1 MTNRNQPLPSL
12 APERDQVEAFKTT
25 RNDSKPRPKPPSG
38 GGSTVTTVMMYV
50 LLVLILAGGWW
61 FDLQNKTLQAK
72 LDSADARIASLEEQL
87 SATGEEMGES
97 SVVIKARLKSLT
109 EKSEQLWEQMDK
121 LWASAWRK
129 NQAEIKTVQANLA
142 KQSKSLNTLSAQQ
155 KTASSTI
162 KAVANK
168 QTETD
173 FNLGIISEQMD
184 AAKQLDSEI
193 ARLKASISSVE
204 SKSLDKD
211 RTQIELASNLSRLEQ
226 KVNGLIA
233 RLQTLEAKP

>member
-1 MTNRNQPLPSL
+1 VTNRNQPLPSL